1 MWSYI
6 ISGPQ
11 WLPDTEDQ
19 GDKRISSISLESKSQ
34 PLINVNNPG
43 NTEVTTENLPVV
55 VPPIKT
61 PPNNRPPRRPK
72 KFVKYEV
79 IGDNNVAVP
88 THLFKVKS

>member
-43 NTEVTTENLPVV
+43 NTEVTT
-55 VPPIKT
+55 T
-61 PPNNRPPRRPK
+61 GSS
-72 KFVKYEV
+72 Y
-79 IGDNNVAVP
+79 
-88 THLFKVKS
+88 THKNPAQ